1 MALLLEY
8 RTFLFDGFVQTL
20 LMSLV
25 VALGGTVCS
34 ILLVTGMTLKNRVV
48 RKLSYGIAEVMR
60 DIPLMVTVLLT
71 YFVLP
76 LAGLGLDPFWSTC
89 VAVSVWGGANGA
101 QILRAGLTSVGKD
114 QRETAAAFGLRSWQ
128 ALILV
133 ILPQAMPVI
142 LPPYVGLLTA
152 LVQATSL
159 GAVVGAH
166 ELLRSGQILIEQ
178 TTIMRGGS
186 PAYLV
191 YGSILLIYF
200 VLCWLISLAGRRIEA
215 HFLKPYASTK
225 SLERRIHDIEA
236 QVQTSA

>member
-1 MALLLEY
+1 MALLFEY
-8 RTFLFDGFVQTL
+8 RTFLLDGLVQTL
-20 LMSLV
+20 LMSLI
-25 VALGGTVCS
+25 VAFGGTACA
-34 ILLVTGMTLKNRVV
+34 ILLVFGMNLKIGAL
-48 RKLSYGIAEVMR
+48 RKISYGLAEVLR

-76 LAGLGLDPFWSTC
+76 AAGVRLDPFWSTC
-89 VAVSVWGGANGA
+89 VAISVWGGANGA

-142 LPPYVGLLTA
+142 IPPYVGLLTA

-166 ELLRSGQILIEQ
+166 ELLRSGQVLIEQ

-191 YGSILLIYF
+191 YGSILVIYF
-200 VLCWLISLAGRRIEA
+200 VLCWLISLGGRRIEA

-225 SLERRIHDIEA
+225 NLERRIRDIEA